1 MNGQN
6 HIIAITPFEFHPV
19 KEFEKR
25 QKSIDIFTVKALQI
39 TMDAKK
45 TTVYESKKKSKKLQD
60 SGKIAMEHKKYKEA
74 EEIFSQAIELNP
86 SFGTLWTQRATCRT
100 FLKKYEEAIS
110 DLEYVL
116 SFNPKCTQSIIQK
129 GNIHLELRQ
138 FDEATILFE
147 SLRQLGESKS
157 ADACLKKLKDVQE
170 LDLSKFG
177 VYILFLMLVSDPS
190 SCFKCSDRAK
200 EKRKWQNGHKIKSN

>member
-6 HIIAITPFEFHPV
+6 HIIALTPFEFLPM

-25 QKSIDIFTVKALQI
+25 QKSIDITTLKAPQL
-39 TMDAKK
+39 TLETKK
-45 TTVYESKKKSKKLQD
+45 TTVFENKKRSKKLHD
-60 SGKIAMEHKKYKEA
+60 SGAMASEHQKYKEA
-74 EEIFSQAIELNP
+74 EQIFSEAIDLNP

-100 FLKKYEEAIS
+100 FMKKYKEAIS

-129 GNIHLELRQ
+129 GHVHLELRQ
-138 FDEATILFE
+138 FDEAKMLFE

-170 LDLSKFG
+170 IDL
-177 VYILFLMLVSDPS
+177 
-190 SCFKCSDRAK
+190 
-200 EKRKWQNGHKIKSN
+200 

>member
-6 HIIAITPFEFHPV
+6 HIIALTPFEFLPI

-25 QKSIDIFTVKALQI
+25 QKSIDITTLKALQI
-39 TMDAKK
+39 TMETKK
-45 TTVYESKKKSKKLQD
+45 TTVFENKKISKNLND
-60 SGKIAMEHKKYKEA
+60 SGVIALEHQKYKKA

-86 SFGTLWTQRATCRT
+86 SFGTLRTQRATCRT
-100 FLKKYEEAIS
+100 FLKKYKEAMS

-129 GNIHLELRQ
+129 GNVHLELRQ
-138 FDEATILFE
+138 FDEAAMLFE

-170 LDLSKFG
+170 LDLS
-177 VYILFLMLVSDPS
+177 
-190 SCFKCSDRAK
+190 
-200 EKRKWQNGHKIKSN
+200 